1 MNSIN
6 IEFIDHKGRSSIHLG
21 DYLIESRNVE
31 HGRMKPAFGYIV
43 HKDGKKVGFSGDS
56 MYCSAI
62 DKIVEDADISI
73 LDMSLKDQG
82 NQSHMGYLDIKN
94 ICNKYKNKTIID
106 THMRRSAR
114 DVGIKN
120 PIKNLIIPGE
130 NYEINI

>member
-1 MNSIN
+1 
-6 IEFIDHKGRSSIHLG
+6 
-21 DYLIESRNVE
+21 
-31 HGRMKPAFGYIV
+31 
-43 HKDGKKVGFSGDS
+43 

>member
-1 MNSIN
+1 
-6 IEFIDHKGRSSIHLG
+6 
-21 DYLIESRNVE
+21 
-31 HGRMKPAFGYIV
+31 MKPAFGYIV

-94 ICNKYKNKTIID
+94 ICNKYKNKTIIA